1 MPKPSV
7 LKCVLCGKEFEPD
20 RAPYTCDVCG
30 LDGTLDV
37 LYDYQSIKHSVSC
50 SALNQNR
57 ERSMWRYRAVLP
69 VVEEASI
76 PDLNVGWTPFYRSGR
91 LARTYGVKE
100 VYVKDDGRNP
110 TGSLKDRASAVG
122 VAKAL
127 DLKAQGTG
135 RPVVACASTGNAA
148 SSLAGF
154 AAVAGLKSF
163 IFVPEQ
169 APAAKVTQLL
179 VYGATV
185 VLVKGDYADA
195 FDLATAAIDKYGWY
209 NRNCAINP
217 YLVEGKKTCAME
229 IAEQSDWDVPDRVFI
244 SVGDGCCI
252 GGLYKGFRDLKELGL
267 IDRLPKIIG
276 VQAEGAKPIYDAWR
290 LKIEAQGAELVRP
303 CGAHCAPRDPQA
315 QRAESV
321 RPNRKVVFS
330 KAETLADSISVGS
343 PRNWAKALRAVCDT
357 SGDMVAV
364 TDEEILSAIPE
375 LARGTGVFG
384 EPAGAAAFAG
394 FRKAA
399 SSGLLGKDER
409 IAVVIT
415 GNGLKDIA
423 NAQKSVGKAVAVKPD
438 LADLERHIEI

>member
-7 LKCVLCGKEFEPD
+7 LKCVLCGKDFEPD
-20 RAPYTCDVCG
+20 NAPYTCDACG

-37 LYDYQSIKHSVSC
+37 LYDYSSIGKSFSRT
-50 SALNQNR
+50 SLQRNMDM
-57 ERSMWRYRAVLP
+57 SLWRYKAILP

-76 PDLNVGWTPFYRSGR
+76 PQLSVGWTPLYRSDR
-91 LARTYGVKE
+91 LAANYGVKE
-100 VYVKDDGRNP
+100 VHIKDDGRNP

-127 DLKAQGTG
+127 DFK
-135 RPVVACASTGNAA
+135 RPVAACASTGNAA
-148 SSLAGF
+148 SSLSGF

-217 YLVEGKKTCAME
+217 YLIEGKKTCAME
-229 IAEQSDWDVPDRVFI
+229 IAEQLDWNIPDRIFI

-252 GGLYKGFRDLKELGL
+252 GGLYKGLWDLKKLGL
-267 IDRLPKIIG
+267 IEKMPKIVG
-276 VQAEGAKPIYDAWR
+276 VQAEGAKPVCDAF
-290 LKIEAQGAELVRP
+290 KSNA
-303 CGAHCAPRDPQA
+303 
-315 QRAESV
+315 S
-321 RPNRKVVFS
+321 KVVFS
-330 KAETLADSISVGS
+330 KADTLADSIAVGS
-343 PRNWAKALRAVCDT
+343 PRNWAKALRAVRNT
-357 SGDMVAV
+357 SGDMVSV
-364 TDEEILSAIPE
+364 TDEEILSSIPE
-375 LARGTGVFG
+375 MARNTGVFG

-399 SSGLLGKDER
+399 RSGLLHAEDR
-409 IAVVIT
+409 IAIVVT

-423 NAQKSVGKAVAVKPD
+423 NAQKSVGKAVMVKPD
-438 LADLERHIEI
+438 LADLERSIEI